1 MNWIIGLKR
10 AEDSARATGRT
21 ASMNTPH
28 RLLVMLTALA
38 LGGCGEFAYKTGA
51 GADALAADKQ
61 ACQQTG
67 GDLQACMHAK
77 GWTIA
82 NLSGDDTSAAA
93 ETTPA
98 TAAPMTPSMPG
109 APPTAATASAAPAVP
124 PPAPI
129 DPMAPVKMTAWV
141 KFGGGG
147 PQDDI
152 KACVAKLGPASAP
165 DTIHHT
171 ATRALLACMK
181 EKGWRGL

>member
-1 MNWIIGLKR
+1 
-10 AEDSARATGRT
+10 
-21 ASMNTPH
+21 MNTPH
-28 RLLVMLTALA
+28 RLILMLTAAALSGA

-51 GADALAADKQ
+51 GADALAADKL
-61 ACQQTG
+61 ACQQSG

-82 NLSGDDTSAAA
+82 NLSGDDAPAMAGTAASPAAA
-93 ETTPA
+93 APSAPTVTSTPD
-98 TAAPMTPSMPG
+98 TPP
-109 APPTAATASAAPAVP
+109 AVATASTVAPAV
-124 PPAPI
+124 APV
-129 DPMAPVKMTAWV
+129 DPTAPVKMTAWV

-152 KACVAKLGPASAP
+152 DACVARLGPANAP
-165 DTIHHT
+165 DTVHHT

>member
-1 MNWIIGLKR
+1 
-10 AEDSARATGRT
+10 
-21 ASMNTPH
+21 MNTPH
-28 RLLVMLTALA
+28 RLILALIA
-38 LGGCGEFAYKTGA
+38 LGLGGCGEFAYKTGA

-61 ACQQTG
+61 ACQQAG
-67 GDLQACMHAK
+67 GDFQACMHGK

-82 NLSGDDTSAAA
+82 NLSGDDTPAMAGTAPTAAA
-93 ETTPA
+93 TPA
-98 TAAPMTPSMPG
+98 TPTMPG
-109 APPTAATASAAPAVP
+109 APPIAATVSAAQAVP
-124 PPAPI
+124 PPPPV
-129 DPMAPVKMTAWV
+129 DPLAPVKMTAWV

-152 KACVAKLGPASAP
+152 DACVSKLGPANAP

>member
-1 MNWIIGLKR
+1 
-10 AEDSARATGRT
+10 
-21 ASMNTPH
+21 MNTPH
-28 RLLVMLTALA
+28 RLILILSVLG

-82 NLSGDDTSAAA
+82 NLSGDDA
-93 ETTPA
+93 PA
-98 TAAPMTPSMPG
+98 TSGGETPPAPG
-109 APPTAATASAAPAVP
+109 APPTAAMASAAPAP
-124 PPAPI
+124 APSPPAPV
-129 DPMAPVKMTAWV
+129 DPMTPVKMTAWV

-152 KACVAKLGPASAP
+152 DACVARLGPANAP
-165 DTIHHT
+165 DTVHHT
-171 ATRALLACMK
+171 ATRALLACMR
-181 EKGWRGL
+181 EKGWRGV